1 MNSMN
6 VNTFY
11 TELFEQSLGL
21 DVLGLERQF
30 SELVKL
36 IDTKTLLAFSNL
48 IPIKYLHYLD
58 LTDTSLIVK
67 KEQHTLG
74 VEYYIRDPVLDKFH
88 LPILGVEKIEYN
100 NVGDVDPYDPD
111 STAYYN
117 SVITSRQNLTL
128 ESVLFG
134 SEYTYNRV
142 LTDSAMPFK
151 RYHEL
156 RGPRI
161 LYLKNYAIQG
171 TVEVTLKTCWPNIVS
186 IPEEYRLVFM
196 RLASLDCKIK
206 LWNELKYIRSVTTS
220 AGNLD
225 LQIDAWENAEQER
238 EDYLREL
245 RTRSFPDRVGAMYF
259 QIL

>member
-1 MNSMN
+1 MNTN
-6 VNTFY
+6 QFY
-11 TELFEQSLGL
+11 RELFEQNLGLDSLGL
-21 DVLGLERQF
+21 EDRC
-30 SELVKL
+30 SELVK
-36 IDTKTLLAFSNL
+36 IVDSTTLLAFGNL

-58 LTDTSLIVK
+58 LTDTSKIVK

-74 VEYYIRDPVLDKFH
+74 VEYYIDDPVLDKFH
-88 LPILGVEKIEYN
+88 LPILGIEKIEYN

-134 SEYTYNRV
+134 SEYSYNRV
-142 LTDSAMPFK
+142 LTDAAMPFK

-156 RGPRI
+156 RGQRV

-171 TVEVTLKTCWPNIVS
+171 TVEVTLKTRWPNVVS
-186 IPEEYRLVFM
+186 IPEEYHEDFL
-196 RLASLDCKIK
+196 RLATLDCKIK
-206 LWNELKYIRSVTTS
+206 LWNDLAYLANIVTS
-220 AGNLD
+220 EGNLELNFD
-225 LQIDAWENAEQER
+225 WSNAEQER
-238 EDYLREL
+238 SDFLREL
-245 RTRSFPDRVGAMYF
+245 RTRSFPDRTGPMYF

>member
-1 MNSMN
+1 MNTN
-6 VNTFY
+6 QFY
-11 TELFEQSLGL
+11 RELFEQNLGLDSLGL
-21 DVLGLERQF
+21 EDRC
-30 SELVKL
+30 SELVK
-36 IDTKTLLAFSNL
+36 IVDSTTLLAFGNL

-58 LTDTSLIVK
+58 LTDTSKIVK

-74 VEYYIRDPVLDKFH
+74 VEYYIDDPVLDKFH
-88 LPILGVEKIEYN
+88 LPILGIEKIEYN

-134 SEYTYNRV
+134 SLYTENRV
-142 LTDSAMPFK
+142 LTDAAMPFK

-156 RGPRI
+156 RGQRV

-171 TVEVTLKTCWPNIVS
+171 TVEVTLKTRWPNVVS
-186 IPEEYRLVFM
+186 IPEEYHEDFLH
-196 RLASLDCKIK
+196 LATLDCKIK
-206 LWNELKYIRSVTTS
+206 LWNDLAYLSSIVTS
-220 AGNLD
+220 EGNLELNFD
-225 LQIDAWENAEQER
+225 WSNAEQER
-238 EDYLREL
+238 SDFLREL
-245 RTRSFPDRVGAMYF
+245 RTRSFPDRTGPMYF

>member
-1 MNSMN
+1 MNTN
-6 VNTFY
+6 QFY
-11 TELFEQSLGL
+11 RELFEQNLGLDSLGL
-21 DVLGLERQF
+21 EDRC
-30 SELVKL
+30 SELVK
-36 IDTKTLLAFSNL
+36 IVDSTTLLAFGNL

-58 LTDTSLIVK
+58 LADTSKIVK

-74 VEYYIRDPVLDKFH
+74 VEYYIDDPVLDKFH
-88 LPILGVEKIEYN
+88 LPILGIEKIEYN

-134 SEYTYNRV
+134 NEYSYNRV
-142 LTDSAMPFK
+142 LTDAAMPFK

-156 RGPRI
+156 RGQRV

-171 TVEVTLKTCWPNIVS
+171 TVEVTLKTRWPNVVS
-186 IPEEYRLVFM
+186 IPEEYHEDFLH
-196 RLASLDCKIK
+196 LATLDCKIK
-206 LWNELKYIRSVTTS
+206 LWNDLAYLANIVTPE
-220 AGNLD
+220 GNLELNFD
-225 LQIDAWENAEQER
+225 WSNAEQER
-238 EDYLREL
+238 SDFLREL
-245 RTRSFPDRVGAMYF
+245 RTRSFPDRTGPMYF

>member
-1 MNSMN
+1 MN
-6 VNTFY
+6 VNQFY
-11 TELFEQSLGL
+11 TELFESTLGL
-21 DVLGLERQF
+21 DVIGLDSCFREF
-30 SELVKL
+30 VKI
-36 IDTKTLLAFSNL
+36 IDSKTLITFGNL
-48 IPIKYLHYLD
+48 IPIRYLHYLD
-58 LTDTSLIVK
+58 LTDTSKIVK

-74 VEYYIRDPVLDKFH
+74 VEYYLDDPVLDKYK

-134 SEYTYNRV
+134 SLYTENRT

-156 RGPRI
+156 RGPRV

-171 TVEVTLKTCWPNIVS
+171 TVEVTLKTRWPNVVS
-186 IPEEYRLVFM
+186 IPEEYRADF
-196 RLASLDCKIK
+196 IK
-206 LWNELKYIRSVTTS
+206 LAKLDIEIAAWNSLRYLEDIVTS
-220 AGNLD
+220 SGNLS
-225 LQIDAWENAEQER
+225 LRFNWEGAEQER
-238 EDYLREL
+238 EDFLKEL
-245 RTRSFPDRVGAMYF
+245 RNRSFPDRTGPMYF

>member
-1 MNSMN
+1 MNTN
-6 VNTFY
+6 QFY
-11 TELFEQSLGL
+11 RELFEQNLGLDSLGL
-21 DVLGLERQF
+21 EDRC
-30 SELVKL
+30 SELVK
-36 IDTKTLLAFSNL
+36 IVDSTTLLAFGNL

-58 LTDTSLIVK
+58 LTDTSKIVK

-74 VEYYIRDPVLDKFH
+74 VEYYIDDPVLDKFH
-88 LPILGVEKIEYN
+88 LPILGIEKIEYN

-134 SEYTYNRV
+134 NEYSYQRV
-142 LTDSAMPFK
+142 LSDSAMPFK

-156 RGPRI
+156 RGQRV

-171 TVEVTLKTCWPNIVS
+171 TVEVTLKTRWPNVVS
-186 IPEEYRLVFM
+186 IPEEYHEDFL
-196 RLASLDCKIK
+196 RLATLDCKIK
-206 LWNELKYIRSVTTS
+206 LWNDLKYLSNIVTS
-220 AGNLD
+220 EGNLELNFD
-225 LQIDAWENAEQER
+225 WSNTEQER
-238 EDYLREL
+238 TDFLREL
-245 RTRSFPDRVGAMYF
+245 RTRSFPDRTGPMYF

>member
-1 MNSMN
+1 MNTN
-6 VNTFY
+6 QFY
-11 TELFEQSLGL
+11 RELFEQNLGLDSLGL
-21 DVLGLERQF
+21 EDRC
-30 SELVKL
+30 SELVK
-36 IDTKTLLAFSNL
+36 IVDSTTLLAFGNL

-58 LTDTSLIVK
+58 LTDTSKIVK

-74 VEYYIRDPVLDKFH
+74 VEYYIDDPVLDKFH
-88 LPILGVEKIEYN
+88 LPILGIEKIEYN

-134 SEYTYNRV
+134 SEYSYQRV
-142 LTDSAMPFK
+142 LSDSAMPFK

-156 RGPRI
+156 RGQRV

-171 TVEVTLKTCWPNIVS
+171 TVEVTLKTRWPNVVS
-186 IPEEYRLVFM
+186 IPEEYHEDFL
-196 RLASLDCKIK
+196 RLATLDCKIK
-206 LWNELKYIRSVTTS
+206 LWNDLKYLSSIVTS
-220 AGNLD
+220 EGNLELNFD
-225 LQIDAWENAEQER
+225 WSNTEQER
-238 EDYLREL
+238 TDFLREL
-245 RTRSFPDRVGAMYF
+245 RTRSFPDRTGPMYF

>member
-1 MNSMN
+1 MNTN
-6 VNTFY
+6 QFY
-11 TELFEQSLGL
+11 RELFEQNLGLDSLGL
-21 DVLGLERQF
+21 EDRC
-30 SELVKL
+30 SELVK
-36 IDTKTLLAFSNL
+36 IVDSTTLLAFGNL

-58 LTDTSLIVK
+58 LTDTSKIVK

-74 VEYYIRDPVLDKFH
+74 VEYYIDDPVLDKFH
-88 LPILGVEKIEYN
+88 LPILGIEKIEYN

-134 SEYTYNRV
+134 NEYSYNRV
-142 LTDSAMPFK
+142 LTDAAMPFK

-156 RGPRI
+156 RGQRV

-171 TVEVTLKTCWPNIVS
+171 TVEVTLKTRWPNVVS
-186 IPEEYRLVFM
+186 IPEEYHEDFLH
-196 RLASLDCKIK
+196 LATLDCKIK
-206 LWNELKYIRSVTTS
+206 LWNDLAYLANIVTPE
-220 AGNLD
+220 GNLELNFD
-225 LQIDAWENAEQER
+225 WSNAEQER
-238 EDYLREL
+238 SDFLREL
-245 RTRSFPDRVGAMYF
+245 RTRSFPDRTGPMYF

>member
-1 MNSMN
+1 MN
-6 VNTFY
+6 VNQFY
-11 TELFEQSLGL
+11 TELFESTLGL
-21 DVLGLERQF
+21 DVIGLDSCFREF
-30 SELVKL
+30 VKI
-36 IDTKTLLAFSNL
+36 IDSKTLITFGNL
-48 IPIKYLHYLD
+48 IPIRYLHYLD
-58 LTDTSLIVK
+58 LTDTSKIVK

-74 VEYYIRDPVLDKFH
+74 VEYYLDDPVLDKYK

-134 SEYTYNRV
+134 SEYTYNRT

-156 RGPRI
+156 RGPRV

-171 TVEVTLKTCWPNIVS
+171 TVEVTLKTRWPNVVS
-186 IPEEYRLVFM
+186 IPEEYRADF
-196 RLASLDCKIK
+196 IK
-206 LWNELKYIRSVTTS
+206 LAKLDIEIAAWNSLRYLEDIVTS
-220 AGNLD
+220 SGNLS
-225 LQIDAWENAEQER
+225 LRFNWEGAEQER
-238 EDYLREL
+238 EDFLKEL
-245 RTRSFPDRVGAMYF
+245 RNRSFPDRTGPMYF

>member
-1 MNSMN
+1 MN
-6 VNTFY
+6 VNQFY
-11 TELFEQSLGL
+11 HELFEQTLGL
-21 DVLGLERQF
+21 DVLGMENIFREF
-30 SELVKL
+30 VKI
-36 IDTKTLLAFSNL
+36 IDTKTLVTFGNL
-48 IPIKYLHYLD
+48 VPIRYLHYLD
-58 LTDTSLIVK
+58 LTDTSKIVK

-74 VEYYIRDPVLDKFH
+74 VEYYIDDPVLDMYH

-134 SEYTYNRV
+134 SLYTENRT

-151 RYHEL
+151 RYFEL
-156 RGPRI
+156 RGPRV

-171 TVEVTLKTCWPNIVS
+171 TVEVTLKTRWPNVVS
-186 IPEEYRLVFM
+186 IPEEYRADF
-196 RLASLDCKIK
+196 IK
-206 LWNELKYIRSVTTS
+206 LAKYDVQIAAWNTLRYLEDIVTA
-220 AGNLD
+220 AGNLS
-225 LQIDAWENAEQER
+225 LRFNWEGAEQER
-238 EDYLREL
+238 EDFLKEL

>member
-1 MNSMN
+1 MNTN
-6 VNTFY
+6 QFY
-11 TELFEQSLGL
+11 RELFEQNLGLDSLGL
-21 DVLGLERQF
+21 EDRC
-30 SELVKL
+30 SELVK
-36 IDTKTLLAFSNL
+36 IVDSTTLLAFGNL

-58 LTDTSLIVK
+58 LTDTSKIVK

-74 VEYYIRDPVLDKFH
+74 VEYYIDDPVLDKFH
-88 LPILGVEKIEYN
+88 LPILGIEKIEYN

-134 SEYTYNRV
+134 SEYSYNRV
-142 LTDSAMPFK
+142 LTDAAMPFK

-156 RGPRI
+156 RGQRV

-171 TVEVTLKTCWPNIVS
+171 TVEVTLKTRWPNVVS
-186 IPEEYRLVFM
+186 IPEEYHEDFLH
-196 RLASLDCKIK
+196 LATLDCKIK
-206 LWNELKYIRSVTTS
+206 LWNDLAYLANIVTPE
-220 AGNLD
+220 GNLELNFD
-225 LQIDAWENAEQER
+225 WSNAEQER
-238 EDYLREL
+238 SDFLREL
-245 RTRSFPDRVGAMYF
+245 RTRSFPDRTGPMYF

>member
-1 MNSMN
+1 MNTN
-6 VNTFY
+6 QFY
-11 TELFEQSLGL
+11 RELFEQNLGLDSLGL
-21 DVLGLERQF
+21 EDRC
-30 SELVKL
+30 SELVK
-36 IDTKTLLAFSNL
+36 IVDSTTLLAFGNL

-58 LTDTSLIVK
+58 LTDTSKIVK

-74 VEYYIRDPVLDKFH
+74 VEYYIDDPVLDKFH
-88 LPILGVEKIEYN
+88 LPILGIEKIEYN

-134 SEYTYNRV
+134 NEYSYNRV
-142 LTDSAMPFK
+142 LTDAAMPFK

-156 RGPRI
+156 RGQRV

-171 TVEVTLKTCWPNIVS
+171 TVEVTLKTRWPNVVS
-186 IPEEYRLVFM
+186 IPEEYHEDFL
-196 RLASLDCKIK
+196 RLATLDCKIK
-206 LWNELKYIRSVTTS
+206 LWNDLAYLAEITTPV
-220 AGNLD
+220 GNLN
-225 LQIDAWENAEQER
+225 LQISWENAENER
-238 EDYLREL
+238 NDFLREL
-245 RTRSFPDRVGAMYF
+245 KTRSFPDRVGPQYF